1 MAHQGRIVRI
11 DRSLLYIILL
21 PREEKV
27 VCIYESTPP
36 SLISKFVE
44 LCDRPCIIPECPRP
58 SIEVGSM
65 PGYLVEYPFRP
76 RGYQRF
82 FRRVIL
88 R

>member
-1 MAHQGRIVRI
+1 MTHQERIVRI
-11 DRSLLYIILL
+11 DLYYTSFCS
-21 PREEKV
+21 ES
-27 VCIYESTPP
+27 IYESTPP
-36 SLISKFVE
+36 SFISKFVE

-58 SIEVGSM
+58 SIEVAPI